1 MIPAYIEPDWAT
13 VRAIAIADEAPRLH
27 PLPAALP
34 FAPVYADAGIDGAIR
49 TCYLRAEVI
58 ERLLAAADSV
68 AREGYRLQVLD
79 GWRPP
84 AVQRALYRDIFQQL
98 VMRHPEDSDDERHR
112 RTQHFVSLP
121 SIWPERPSPHLTG
134 GSVDVTL
141 MRDGEHIDMGSEFDE
156 PSHRSYTDA
165 FEHDAGE
172 IRAHRRVLYRAMTD
186 AGFTNLPSEWWHY
199 DFGNQNWAYFSGQR
213 DARFGLVWPDGWQDR
228 A

>member
-1 MIPAYIEPDWAT
+1 MIPAYIEPDWAA
-13 VRAIAIADEAPRLH
+13 VRAIAIADHAPRLQ
-27 PLPAALP
+27 ALP
-34 FAPVYADAGIDGAIR
+34 DTLPFTPVYAEAGIAGAIR
-49 TCYLRAEVI
+49 TCFLREAVI
-58 ERLLAAADSV
+58 ERLLAAAERV
-68 AREGYRLQVLD
+68 AREGYALHVLD

-98 VMRHPEDSDDERHR
+98 VMRHPEDSEAERHV

-121 SIWPERPSPHLTG
+121 SIVPERPSPHLTG

-141 MRDGEHIDMGSEFDE
+141 YRDGQVIDMGSDFDE

-165 FEHDAGE
+165 FEAQTGE

-199 DFGNQNWAYFSGQR
+199 DYGNQNWAFFSGQR
-213 DARFGLVWPDGWQDR
+213 DARFGLVWPDGWQDKT
-228 A
+228 